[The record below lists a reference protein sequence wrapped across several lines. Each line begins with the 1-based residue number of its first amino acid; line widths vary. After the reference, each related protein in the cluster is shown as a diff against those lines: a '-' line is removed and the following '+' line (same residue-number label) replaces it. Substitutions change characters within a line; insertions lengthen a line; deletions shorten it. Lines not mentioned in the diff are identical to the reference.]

1 MTCITWWDGSGQAA
15 RHFSESLRIFRATVG
30 ESSPLTAGALATYGK
45 LRMRQGPEHHKEAA
59 VLLTKARSP
68 SLSLEGTVECTAECT
83 TECTVHRSV
92 ECSRLSNALWN
103 AVLPTQGA
111 AAGGGH
117 CHVMHDVMHYVM
129 HHVMH

>member
-1 MTCITWWDGSGQAA
+1 MTCITWWDRSGQAA

-68 SLSLEGTVECTAECT
+68 SLSG
-83 TECTVHRSV
+83 VH
-92 ECSRLSNALWN
+92 C
-103 AVLPTQGA
+103 GM
-111 AAGGGH
+111 H
-117 CHVMHDVMHYVM
+117 CGMCYGM
-129 HHVMH
+129 HHALLCVML

>member
-59 VLLTKARSP
+59 VLFTKARSP
-68 SLSLEGTVECTAECT
+68 PLSG
-83 TECTVHRSV
+83 R
-92 ECSRLSNALWN
+92 
-103 AVLPTQGA
+103 
-111 AAGGGH
+111 H
-117 CHVMHDVMHYVM
+117 CGVPCGMHDGMHRAPLCAM
-129 HHVMH
+129 L